1 MANKSTQNVYSYK
14 QYKLTEYPKFLY
26 EVSLYKIWKDRV
38 ECVGSQF
45 YIADKPLEIK
55 KSTISK
61 KVKDYLLV
69 KYITWLSAPLDYLMQ
84 NNFKLVTDESTRR
97 TRKSEQKKTEQ
108 GMQTVDATPTMEYT
122 EKKH

>member
-61 KVKDYLLV
+61 RVKDYLLV

-97 TRKSEQKKTEQ
+97 TRKSRTKK
-108 GMQTVDATPTMEYT
+108 D
-122 EKKH
+122 